1 MNLFFQSLL
10 VLLLFIFAGGDK
22 VRHVGSTA
30 KLLQTKVPLP
40 LVVCTVVIL
49 GVIVLEI
56 FGPGVILYS
65 AATGS
70 MKTVARLAIQ
80 ALIAFSVLATLLF
93 HMTDPGALLK
103 NISLIGALTLLYDR
117 FA

>member
-1 MNLFFQSLL
+1 M
-10 VLLLFIFAGGDK
+10 FIFAGGDK
-22 VRHVGSTA
+22 VRHVSSTA

-40 LVVCTVVIL
+40 LVVCTVAIL

-56 FGPGVILYS
+56 FGPGVVLYS

-70 MKTVARLAIQ
+70 RKKLAQMAIAALVA
-80 ALIAFSVLATLLF
+80 FTVLATLLF
-93 HMTDPGALLK
+93 HMSDPGALLK